1 MGTPLSE
8 RGLEG
13 RQGWWGPG
21 KRWQLESQ
29 APVLLCVTVP
39 NQPPSA
45 HFLLCR
51 EGKPGFFLSCG
62 RHHGCPAGIQMPEAL
77 GEWPP
82 PVNFGQMSDSAPPP
96 SLPVSFSCA
105 PPHSPCFLGS
115 FPHNPLYR
123 LLISA
128 RARCQLEARLAR
140 DEGVTLC
147 PGVSGTLA
155 LGHRNAPPS
164 VASAAPCPQEVQVP
178 RHSHRLAASSSPCSS
193 RWWELLGLR
202 PFPSFGDT
210 GPPSPAA

>member
-96 SLPVSFSCA
+96 PPAIPPCQLLLCSASLPM
-105 PPHSPCFLGS
+105 L
-115 FPHNPLYR
+115 
-123 LLISA
+123 
-128 RARCQLEARLAR
+128 
-140 DEGVTLC
+140 
-147 PGVSGTLA
+147 PGVIPT
-155 LGHRNAPPS
+155 
-164 VASAAPCPQEVQVP
+164 
-178 RHSHRLAASSSPCSS
+178 
-193 RWWELLGLR
+193 
-202 PFPSFGDT
+202 
-210 GPPSPAA
+210 